1 MRIRKKDR
9 VLTIFA
15 IIFVVLFI
23 ALIVISIISS
33 REKKTDYSNMTEEE
47 ISSAVKEQIDEMK
60 KNELGDM
67 GERDRMEY
75 YVGSFLSAVENKK
88 YEEAYEML
96 YKDFRKNY
104 FPTFSDFENYAKTK
118 FPTMISIEHTN
129 FERNGDVYVLWSNL
143 SNPMGN
149 KNSSIEIN
157 FIIKENDLNDF
168 DLSFKV
174 F

>member
-33 REKKTDYSNMTEEE
+33 REKKVDYSNMTDEE

-67 GERDRMEY
+67 GERDRMEH
-75 YVGSFLSAVENKK
+75 YVSSFVQAMLSLREC
-88 YEEAYEML
+88 
-96 YKDFRKNY
+96 
-104 FPTFSDFENYAKTK
+104 
-118 FPTMISIEHTN
+118 
-129 FERNGDVYVLWSNL
+129 VLSLVSVQCVRFLRILRW
-143 SNPMGN
+143 
-149 KNSSIEIN
+149 
-157 FIIKENDLNDF
+157 
-168 DLSFKV
+168 
-174 F
+174 